1 MVLLAD
7 GVPNLWSLG
16 APERCGSQMFWGDIE
31 WKRQPDMGQAQEMN
45 SGNKSEDAGSKKMKK
60 MKKCSSL
67 FLSLF
72 VY

>member
-7 GVPNLWSLG
+7 GVPNSWSLG
-16 APERCGSQMFWGDIE
+16 TPERCGSRMFLGDIE
-31 WKRQPDMGQAQEMN
+31 WKRQLDMGQAQEMN
-45 SGNKSEDAGSKKMKK
+45 IGNKSEDVSSKKMKK